1 MGDLSAEE
9 ISKFKGEDFLP
20 EEKKREK
27 EEIKKMKFK
36 GPMKILA
43 ISNKGRMLREIQDII
58 DVNRNNYGL
67 DTQLRTD
74 GRNSSHMSEYYE
86 KVKQMKEKYS
96 NIAEND
102 IKFLVE

>member
-27 EEIKKMKFK
+27 EQLKNKEIEKMKFK
-36 GPMKILA
+36 GPTKILA
-43 ISNKGRMLREIQDII
+43 KSNKGRMLTEIQDII

-67 DTQLRTD
+67 DIQLRTD

-86 KVKQMKEKYS
+86 KVKQIKEKYS
-96 NIAEND
+96 NKYIH
-102 IKFLVE
+102 F